1 VDSTPPPAPSVSST
15 DFPDQ
20 NSNLPVPP
28 MRTPGTVTFKVDDP
42 TVGDAVR
49 FQYDL
54 NSGIGVGDSGSPSPT
69 MASSGSGWVPVG
81 PDGTATVTIDPT
93 DWVNY
98 IEVRTEDRAGNVSG
112 TTRYWFN
119 TTWNGPDV
127 HGDLNGDKHPDLV
140 ATGKDGKLYVL
151 YGNGDGTVRAAT
163 TYADAGTDWYPSLI
177 AQNGDLA
184 GGDGFQDIAR
194 INQYGYMASMKN
206 DGLGDFNQSS
216 SGWYRNDGSDWS
228 AATQIALLAP
238 DAGQESGG
246 ALLSVEKGQLLSWQR
261 SMFGITGDSTV
272 LDSGFGD
279 KATLITPGDMNGD
292 GHDDFLIRDNTS
304 GVLRL
309 AASNAD
315 GSFGAPR
322 TWKVIGERFFASTYR
337 LITSVGDA
345 NGDGHPDLYAVTS
358 SGQLVFFPGN
368 ANGGFDAPRPVATS
382 GIDWSQATQL
392 A

>member
-1 VDSTPPPAPSVSST
+1 
-15 DFPDQ
+15 
-20 NSNLPVPP
+20 
-28 MRTPGTVTFKVDDP
+28 
-42 TVGDAVR
+42 
-49 FQYDL
+49 
-54 NSGIGVGDSGSPSPT
+54 
-69 MASSGSGWVPVG
+69 
-81 PDGTATVTIDPT
+81 
-93 DWVNY
+93 VNY

-345 NGDGHPDLYAVTS
+345 NGDGHPDLYAVSS